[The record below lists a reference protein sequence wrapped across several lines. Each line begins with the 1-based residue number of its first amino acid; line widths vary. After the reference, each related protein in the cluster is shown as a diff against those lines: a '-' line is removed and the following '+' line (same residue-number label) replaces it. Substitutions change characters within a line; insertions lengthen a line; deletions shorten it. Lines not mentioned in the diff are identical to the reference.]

1 MTESRNRYLERL
13 TPDNSAML
21 LIDHQTG
28 TMLGV
33 QDIKLS
39 DFRSNVLALANTAKV
54 HGLPT
59 VLTASY
65 AEGPNGPLMPEL
77 LEMFPESPV
86 IYRPG
91 MINSWD
97 DPRFVAAVEA
107 TGRKKLIMAG
117 VTTDVCLMFP
127 AISALAAGYDVYA
140 VYDASGC
147 WDMMSELA
155 SILRLNQAGAIT
167 CNWAVIA
174 AELQSDWRRPS
185 APGTLTKVF
194 HDHLPFYGMLQN
206 NQEATRTGGPTAKP
220 AAATKQ

>member
-1 MTESRNRYLERL
+1 MTASALHDRL
-13 TPDNSAML
+13 TPDNCAML

-33 QDIKLS
+33 QDIRL
-39 DFRSNVLALANTAKV
+39 DQFRSNVLALAKTAKA
-54 HGLPT
+54 HNLPV

-77 LEMFPESPV
+77 LDMFPAAPV

-91 MINSWD
+91 PISSWD
-97 DPRFVAAVEA
+97 DPNFVAAVKA

-127 AISALAAGYDVYA
+127 VLQALAAGYEVYA

-147 WDMMSELA
+147 WDQMSELIA
-155 SILRLNQAGAIT
+155 CQRMSQAGAIV
-167 CNWAVIA
+167 CNWVAICA
-174 AELQSDWRRPS
+174 DLQADWRRPT
-185 APGTLTKVF
+185 AEKTLAIF
-194 HDHLPFYGMLQN
+194 GEHLPFYAMLSN
-206 NQEATRTGGPTAKP
+206 NKAGVRQKA
-220 AAATKQ
+220 